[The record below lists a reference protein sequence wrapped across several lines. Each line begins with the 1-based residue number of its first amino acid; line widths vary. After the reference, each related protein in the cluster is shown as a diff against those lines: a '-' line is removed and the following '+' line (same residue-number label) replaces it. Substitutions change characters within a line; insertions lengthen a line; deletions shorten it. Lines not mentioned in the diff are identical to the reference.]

1 MRTWGQ
7 VGAQALH
14 VSRNPA
20 ASAPITAETEVSAVF
35 PRFRFDLA
43 VRVRDLLDAGHGVGD
58 GHGRVLRWGWRGRM
72 IRPFEP
78 LLTEILLKQKSFPR
92 GNVFKPRGVNM
103 CSWSESPQTKAGGSN
118 GRLDDQDCDAGNVF
132 DCVDRCAIIHSSFCD
147 GRRWWR
153 RWWWRRSPCFLAA
166 S

>member
-7 VGAQALH
+7 VGSKGLH
-14 VSRNPA
+14 VPRNPA

-78 LLTEILLKQKSFPR
+78 LLTEI
-92 GNVFKPRGVNM
+92 
-103 CSWSESPQTKAGGSN
+103 
-118 GRLDDQDCDAGNVF
+118 
-132 DCVDRCAIIHSSFCD
+132 
-147 GRRWWR
+147 
-153 RWWWRRSPCFLAA
+153 
-166 S
+166 